1 MVKISVIL
9 PIYNIANFLEESLKS
24 VLNQTLKDIEVICI
38 NDGSTD
44 NSLEILNKFAK
55 KDNRIKIIDKK
66 NEGTGVTRNI
76 GLNEAS
82 GDYIYFFDPDDY
94 IVENTLYELYE
105 NITLNNSDFGCVFGC
120 FLTNLSTA
128 SFTIILPS

>member
-66 NEGTGVTRNI
+66 N
-76 GLNEAS
+76 
-82 GDYIYFFDPDDY
+82 
-94 IVENTLYELYE
+94 
-105 NITLNNSDFGCVFGC
+105 
-120 FLTNLSTA
+120 
-128 SFTIILPS
+128 

>member
-55 KDNRIKIIDKK
+55 K
-66 NEGTGVTRNI
+66 
-76 GLNEAS
+76 
-82 GDYIYFFDPDDY
+82 P
-94 IVENTLYELYE
+94 
-105 NITLNNSDFGCVFGC
+105 
-120 FLTNLSTA
+120 
-128 SFTIILPS
+128 

>member
-44 NSLEILNKFAK
+44 KTEEIAKSYVGRYPDSYKLINKSNGGMAQLLILEAKLHVGNIL
-55 KDNRIKIIDKK
+55 R
-66 NEGTGVTRNI
+66 
-76 GLNEAS
+76 
-82 GDYIYFFDPDDY
+82 
-94 IVENTLYELYE
+94 
-105 NITLNNSDFGCVFGC
+105 
-120 FLTNLSTA
+120 
-128 SFTIILPS
+128 

>member
-66 NEGTGVTRNI
+66 KMKVQ
-76 GLNEAS
+76 
-82 GDYIYFFDPDDY
+82 
-94 IVENTLYELYE
+94 ELLE
-105 NITLNNSDFGCVFGC
+105 
-120 FLTNLSTA
+120 
-128 SFTIILPS
+128 ILD